1 MKKAALLAAITI
13 AMAAL
18 TAETLP
24 NGQNA
29 PVLKITNDEEGN
41 KDAVL
46 AQPFAIETKYGNL
59 TAPVTST
66 VTFYENGNVKSMQLE
81 GSQEIETEAGKF
93 AVNTRAEFYESGI
106 IKLTFLEGTQQLETK
121 AGTFNI
127 AATPS
132 SGAALAKDKPLIFH
146 ENGTVTSAYL

>member
-59 TAPVTST
+59 TAPATST
-66 VTFYENGNVKSMQLE
+66 VTFY
-81 GSQEIETEAGKF
+81 
-93 AVNTRAEFYESGI
+93 
-106 IKLTFLEGTQQLETK
+106 
-121 AGTFNI
+121 
-127 AATPS
+127 
-132 SGAALAKDKPLIFH
+132 
-146 ENGTVTSAYL
+146 